1 MLLQLA
7 GVVAGNCREENVG
20 EVIGPGPTEDVNSG
34 WSLISEDVQRPVPKC
49 KMLRSWCMYGAKK
62 ANNYFLQQVV
72 GIK

>member
-7 GVVAGNCREENVG
+7 GVVAGNCREENAS

-49 KMLRSWCMYGAKK
+49 KMLRATYGAKK